1 MFVTADVRY
10 PLPSIGDQRQ
20 PRRDHLVPAEQAEI
34 LRICRTALTDLLRAP
49 DEPERV
55 ADILDRLRDAVEAAA
70 SQGLSTEHCTA
81 AMQRAARES
90 FEQISRTTAA
100 DDDQLVAT
108 TKRFIEIREM
118 VTATIAETSVTEL
131 RPAALT
137 PAVPFQVIAAT
148 LGDLPAESVQHAEE
162 IYAVLAITIVS
173 QYNSE
178 LPGNRS
184 HMRQRAMWGIRTAL
198 ANRCELPVLSTLGDC
213 GGTILVPSREADDA
227 ALEELIAQLS
237 VAARTPVT
245 ATVSFAPRTALAD
258 FADHSHDLLDLVERL
273 GYPAGL
279 YRFADVALEY
289 QITRPGPARDR
300 LATILDPLDDHP
312 QLLQTLLTHLQT
324 NLNRRDTARLMNLHR
339 NTIDYRLRRIEE
351 FTGYDPLTQPG
362 LWNLQAALIVRAYCR
377 ATTSADPAITA
388 SAAHGMTAR
397 VTHDAQ

>member
-10 PLPSIGDQRQ
+10 PLPSIGDQRA

-34 LRICRTALTDLLRAP
+34 LRICRTVLTDLLRAP

-55 ADILDRLRDAVEAAA
+55 AGILDRLREAVGAAA
-70 SQGLSTEHCTA
+70 AQGLSTEHCAA

-90 FEQISRTTAA
+90 FEQLSRTAVS
-100 DDDQLVAT
+100 DDDRLVTA
-108 TKRFIEIREM
+108 TKRFIEIREL
-118 VTATIAETSVTEL
+118 VTSTIAETGVTAL
-131 RPAALT
+131 RPAAMA
-137 PAVPFQVIAAT
+137 PAVPFHVIAAT
-148 LGDLPAESVQHAEE
+148 LGNLPVDSPQQAEE
-162 IYAVLAITIVS
+162 TYAVLAITIAAQQDS
-173 QYNSE
+173 G
-178 LPGNRS
+178 LPGDRA
-184 HMRQRAMWGIRTAL
+184 HMRHRAMWGIRTAL
-198 ANRCELPVLSTLGDC
+198 ANGCELPMLSTLGDC
-213 GGTILVPSREADDA
+213 GGTILIPSRAADDA

-237 VAARTPVT
+237 VAAHVPVT

-258 FADHSHDLLDLVERL
+258 FADHAHDLLDLVGRL
-273 GYPAGL
+273 DYPAGL

-312 QLLQTLLTHLQT
+312 HLLQTLLTHLQT

-377 ATTSADPAITA
+377 GATSPVPAITA
-388 SAAHGMTAR
+388 SAGA
-397 VTHDAQ
+397 